1 MRIAVS
7 GVHRTGKT
15 TLVEALAERLP
26 GHAAVPEPYHL
37 LEERGYAFEHPP
49 SVEDYVAQM
58 RASLGLLRRRAPN
71 AVFDRC
77 PLDFLGY
84 ILATRGGE
92 RFDAEPWRAPIAAT
106 SRSLDL
112 LVFVRADPAHD
123 PPVDPEEA
131 AFRFEVDGWL
141 RDIVEADDLD
151 LCADVPVLALDG
163 PWALRLDAVLAR
175 LGQE

>member
-26 GHAAVPEPYHL
+26 GHVAVPEPYHL

-92 RFDAEPWRAPIAAT
+92 RFDAEPWRASIESAL
-106 SRSLDL
+106 RSIDL

-131 AFRFEVDGWL
+131 ASRLDVDGWL
-141 RDIVEADDLD
+141 RDLVEADELD
-151 LCADVPVLALDG
+151 LCQGVPVLPLDG
-163 PWALRLDAVLAR
+163 PWDRRPDAVLAR